1 MNTLRSS
8 PVVCML
14 RLLFVAVFLGM
25 LGVTTWASLR
35 VSIMEIPR
43 EVFTHPWFI
52 ATLFDAYFGFLTFYV
67 WVAWKEQS
75 WWARLLWF
83 VAIMLLG
90 NLAMAVYVL
99 SELRT
104 LKDKA
109 ELPAL
114 FSRRN
119 PGHLALP
126 ASLVALAVAVYALA

>member
-8 PVVCML
+8 AVVCML

-35 VSIMEIPR
+35 VSIVEIPR
-43 EVFTHPWFI
+43 EVFTHPWFL
-52 ATLFDAYFGFLTFYV
+52 ATLSDAYFGFLTFYV

-90 NLAMAVYVL
+90 NLAMALYVL

-104 LKDKA
+104 LKEKA